1 MGEPDQAL
9 TAPTPWNLSCPDWER
24 RLEDGQSL
32 VPALPLDRVRADRAV
47 AVFKK
52 LRIPDV
58 PGTPTMAEAAGEWI
72 FEIVGAIFGAFDV
85 PTSVRMIRGLFV
97 MVPKKNAKTTY
108 GAAITLTAAILNDRP
123 RAELLMTAPSLEIAS
138 KAFSQAS
145 GMIELDDEGYL
156 QKRFWVRDNIKTIY
170 DRRTKANT
178 KIKTF
183 DKKIVTGAVPAFALI
198 DEVHLLGDDPSAEA
212 VVGQL
217 KGGMMSVPG
226 AFWAMITTQS
236 FKEPAG
242 VFKSELKIARA
253 IRDGRAPG
261 IDTLPVLYEFSEQQQ
276 KAKDFWE
283 NPANWAR
290 LQPNIRRSVW
300 VETLAKDFAAEKMK
314 DFGAQK
320 IWASQHLNIEIG
332 LAMHDNRWP
341 GANHWE
347 GAVERT
353 ITLADL
359 LERSEVVTMGGD
371 GGGLDDLLGLAV
383 LGREKV
389 TRRWLLWTRAWC
401 YVGVLDLRQEI
412 APRLRDFDNADELR
426 IIERLGDDMED
437 AKAIAEEVV
446 ASGKLPPK
454 NAVGVDPAG
463 LAGLADALQQG
474 GVTDEQLVGVSQGWR
489 LSGAIMSTER
499 ALADGT
505 LVHGGQAMMAW
516 CVGNA
521 KIEPRGN
528 AKLITKQASGT
539 AKIDPLMAAFNAV
552 SLMAMN
558 PQAPNTGSIYDD
570 AVAYAKAFTDKG
582 EVEPTPEDD
591 DDGNW
596 KSAILADPDHPLF
609 AEHRRRFDEWQ
620 ATQEDD

>member
-1 MGEPDQAL
+1 MIAPEPWD
-9 TAPTPWNLSCPDWER
+9 LSCPDWER
-24 RLEDGQSL
+24 RLEEGRSL
-32 VPALPLDRVRADRAV
+32 VPALPLDRERANRAV
-47 AVFKK
+47 GVFKK

-72 FEIVGAIFGAFDV
+72 FEIVAAIFGAFDV
-85 PTSVRMIRGLFV
+85 ATSVRMIRGLFV

-123 RAELLMTAPSLEIAS
+123 RAELLMTAPSIEIAD
-138 KAFSQAS
+138 KAFSQAR

-156 QKRFWVRDNIKTIY
+156 PKRFHVRDHIKTIL
-170 DRRTKANT
+170 DRRTKSNT

-183 DKKIVTGAVPAFALI
+183 DKKIVTGAVPSFALI
-198 DEVHLLGDDPSAEA
+198 DEVHLLGGDPNAEA
-212 VVGQL
+212 VIGQL
-217 KGGMMSVPG
+217 KGGMVSVPG

-261 IDTLPVLYEFSEQQQ
+261 IDILPVLYEFSERQQ

-300 VETLAKDFAAEKMK
+300 VETLAKDFAAQKLK
-314 DFGAQK
+314 DEGAQK
-320 IWASQHLNIEIG
+320 TWASQHLNIEIG
-332 LAMHDNRWP
+332 LALHDDRWA
-341 GANHWE
+341 GALHWE
-347 GAVERT
+347 GAAERT
-353 ITLADL
+353 LDL
-359 LERSEVVTMGGD
+359 PSLLDRSEVVTMGGD

-389 TRRWLLWTRAWC
+389 TRRWLLWTCAWC
-401 YVGVLDLRQEI
+401 YEAVLDLRQEI
-412 APRLRDFDNADELR
+412 APRLRDFDQAGELR
-426 IIERLGDDMED
+426 IVDRLGDDLED
-437 AKAIAEEVV
+437 VKAIAEEVV
-446 ASGKLPPK
+446 ASGKLAGK
-454 NAVGVDPAG
+454 SSVGVDPAG

-474 GVTDEQLVGVSQGWR
+474 GITDDQIVGVSQGWR

-505 LVHGGQAMMAW
+505 LKHAGQAMMAW

-521 KIEPRGN
+521 KVEPRGN

-552 SLMAMN
+552 SLMALN
-558 PQAPNTGSIYDD
+558 PQP
-570 AVAYAKAFTDKG
+570 
-582 EVEPTPEDD
+582 
-591 DDGNW
+591 
-596 KSAILADPDHPLF
+596 
-609 AEHRRRFDEWQ
+609 AEKPKHQLLIF
-620 ATQEDD
+620 

>member
-1 MGEPDQAL
+1 VGETDQAL
-9 TAPTPWNLSCPDWER
+9 SAPAPWVLSCPDWER
-24 RLEDGQSL
+24 RLEEGRSL
-32 VPALPLDRVRADRAV
+32 VPALPLDRERADRAV

-72 FEIVGAIFGAFDV
+72 FEIVAAIFGAFDV
-85 PTSVRMIRGLFV
+85 ATKVRMIRGLFV

-123 RAELLMTAPSLEIAS
+123 RAELLMTAPSIEIAD
-138 KAFSQAS
+138 KAFGQAR

-156 QKRFWVRDNIKTIY
+156 QKRFHVRDHIKTIL

-183 DKKIVTGAVPAFALI
+183 DKKIVTGAVPSFALI
-198 DEVHLLGDDPSAEA
+198 DEIHLLGGDPNAEA
-212 VVGQL
+212 VIGQL
-217 KGGMMSVPG
+217 KGGMVSVPG

-276 KAKDFWE
+276 KAKEFWE
-283 NPANWAR
+283 NPANWRR
-290 LQPNIRRSVW
+290 LQPNIGRSVW
-300 VETLAKDFAAEKMK
+300 VETLAKDFAAEKLK

-332 LAMHDNRWP
+332 LAMHDDRWA
-341 GANHWE
+341 GVNHWE
-347 GAVERT
+347 GAAEPGL
-353 ITLADL
+353 TLESL
-359 LERSEVVTMGGD
+359 LDRSEVVTMGGD
-371 GGGLDDLLGLAV
+371 GGGLDDLLGFAV
-383 LGREKV
+383 LGREKG

-401 YVGVLDLRQEI
+401 YEDALDLRQEI
-412 APRLRDFDNADELR
+412 APRLRDFDQADEMR
-426 IIERLGDDMED
+426 IVDRLGDDLD
-437 AKAIAEEVV
+437 DVKAITEQVV
-446 ASGKLPPK
+446 ASGKLPEK
-454 NAVGVDPAG
+454 SAVGVDPAG

-474 GVTDEQLVGVSQGWR
+474 GVTAEQLVGISQGWR

-505 LVHGGQAMMAW
+505 MRHSGQAMMAW

-521 KIEPRGN
+521 KVEPKGN

-539 AKIDPLMAAFNAV
+539 AKIDPLMASFNAV

-558 PQAPNTGSIYDD
+558 PQSADQ
-570 AVAYAKAFTDKG
+570 AKYQLI
-582 EVEPTPEDD
+582 
-591 DDGNW
+591 
-596 KSAILADPDHPLF
+596 IL
-609 AEHRRRFDEWQ
+609 
-620 ATQEDD
+620 